1 MAFADEAEAVEDVG
15 HAQRDS
21 CFAGARI
28 AREGHVQS
36 GWLTREAEFPAY
48 AFHEQ
53 ERGDL
58 TNAGLDGSQ
67 ADEFVIELRQDV
79 FDSSFCQFCL
89 EIDHLGLRLSASRFP
104 GRHGHC
110 KRTSA
115 TRPFPEDRVR
125 IPRVMQDWSRIGL

>member
-67 ADEFVIELRQDV
+67 ADEFVIELLQDV
-79 FDSSFCQFCL
+79 FDSSFCQFCR
-89 EIDHLGLRLSASRFP
+89 EIGHRGLRLSARLFCGRP
-104 GRHGHC
+104 GPCNPTNATPPLPGEHG
-110 KRTSA
+110 RT
-115 TRPFPEDRVR
+115 TRLHL
-125 IPRVMQDWSRIGL
+125 G